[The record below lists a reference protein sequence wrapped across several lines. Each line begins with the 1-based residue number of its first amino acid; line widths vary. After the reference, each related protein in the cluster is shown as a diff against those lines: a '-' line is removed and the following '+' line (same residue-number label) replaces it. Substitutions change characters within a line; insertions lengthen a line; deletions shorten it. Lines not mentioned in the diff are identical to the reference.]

1 MYKSGLLERP
11 IFGFIADFSLLG
23 AFFSPEHTVG
33 GQWGREAGSVGEE
46 AAKRKASSDSTGR
59 ARLQV
64 RGGSRD
70 TDLELLLSYLPCYLI
85 YLKRVWVF
93 SQRN

>member
-64 RGGSRD
+64 RGGPGIQIWS
-70 TDLELLLSYLPCYLI
+70 S
-85 YLKRVWVF
+85 F
-93 SQRN
+93 SPICPVT